1 MQAKFI
7 YLKHSPK
14 IDANWQYNCYFYC
27 MEKKHIVIAGE
38 ENQNTLPLTLMLESK
53 RMKVSIYEYHE
64 SIINSFLVSQNDLH
78 NVDLIIIGTKQ
89 SDEEILR
96 FFSEL
101 KILNIS
107 IPYIILS
114 NDNKNNLL
122 SKLINNKFIG
132 YTASIS
138 DPELILEL
146 IEVIFS
152 NESRFK

>member
-1 MQAKFI
+1 
-7 YLKHSPK
+7 
-14 IDANWQYNCYFYC
+14 

-53 RMKVSIYEYHE
+53 RMKVSVYEYRK
-64 SIINSFLVSQNDLH
+64 SIINSFLVNKNTLH
-78 NVDLIIIGTKQ
+78 NVDLIIIGTLQ
-89 SDEEILR
+89 SDEEILK

-114 NDNKNNLL
+114 NDNKNSLL

-132 YTASIS
+132 YTVSIS

-146 IEVIFS
+146 IEVIFN

>member
-1 MQAKFI
+1 
-7 YLKHSPK
+7 
-14 IDANWQYNCYFYC
+14 
-27 MEKKHIVIAGE
+27 MERKHIVIAGE
-38 ENQNTLPLTLMLESK
+38 DNINTLPLTLMLESK
-53 RMKVSIYEYHE
+53 KMKVSVYEYRE
-64 SIINSFLVSQNDLH
+64 NIINSFLVKKSTIND
-78 NVDLIIIGTKQ
+78 VDLIIIGTLQ
-89 SDEEILR
+89 TNEEIIK

-101 KILNIS
+101 KNLKIS
-107 IPYIILS
+107 IPYIVLS

-122 SKLINNKFIG
+122 SQLINGKFIG

>member
-1 MQAKFI
+1 
-7 YLKHSPK
+7 
-14 IDANWQYNCYFYC
+14 

-53 RMKVSIYEYHE
+53 RMKVSVYEYRK
-64 SIINSFLVSQNDLH
+64 SIINSFLVNKNTLH
-78 NVDLIIIGTKQ
+78 NVDLIIIGTLQ
-89 SDEEILR
+89 SDEEILK

-114 NDNKNNLL
+114 NDNKNSLL

-146 IEVIFS
+146 IEIIFS